1 MTLLMEPKESAEMS
15 DNPPHL
21 NQLSFMEDLDIYDGL
36 PCLAICTLTSDKLRD
51 QLQGEDDL
59 SGILIGSLNTEN
71 IGIEQIVTYIVN
83 NPAIRYLILCGE
95 DKDQAIGSY
104 PGQSFLALAE
114 NGIDA
119 DGKIIGAKGKRAEI
133 VNIPPEMIEH
143 FRNNVTLIDL
153 VGNTKVPDVMAAFEQ
168 CIADNPGAGEPFTE
182 VQADTILKGYKF
194 DQIVMD
200 SFGYFV
206 IKVDHVRGLIVL
218 DHYTKTGKK
227 NMTIEGATASHVYH
241 PTIHRGLLSRMD
253 HAAYL
258 GKELARAEE
267 ALRLETEYIQDALG

>member
-1 MTLLMEPKESAEMS
+1 MESNVPETPADLS
-15 DNPPHL
+15 
-21 NQLSFMEDLDIYDGL
+21 QLSFMEELDIYDGM

-51 QLQGEDDL
+51 QLQGEEAL

-83 NPAIRYLILCGE
+83 NPAIRYLIICGE

-104 PGQSFLALAE
+104 PGQSFLSLAQ

-119 DGKIIGAKGKRAEI
+119 DGKIVGAKGKRAEI
-133 VNIPPEMIEH
+133 VNVLPEMIEH

-153 VGNTKVPDVMAAFEQ
+153 VGNTNVSDVMTAFEQ
-168 CIADNPGAGEPFTE
+168 CFRNNPGPAEPFTE
-182 VQADTILKGYKF
+182 VQADTILKGYTF

-200 SFGYFV
+200 TFGYFV
-206 IKVDHVRGLIVL
+206 IKVDHTRQTIVL

-227 NMTIEGATASHVYH
+227 NMTIEGPTASHVYH
-241 PTIHRGLLSRMD
+241 PAVHRGLLSRMD

-258 GKELARAEE
+258 GKELARAQE